1 MQCNMYSI
9 GQRLDIVNMIWIM
22 KNQCYWK
29 IWQPI
34 KHMLYD
40 FFIWKFVGVKSIYCS
55 ISLWKS
61 HSKIYDFKH
70 NKKNWD
76 Y

>member
-1 MQCNMYSI
+1 MYSI

-34 KHMLYD
+34 KHMLY
-40 FFIWKFVGVKSIYCS
+40 
-55 ISLWKS
+55 
-61 HSKIYDFKH
+61 
-70 NKKNWD
+70 
-76 Y
+76 